1 MPHTPS
7 KTSHQGT
14 RHGRHPGHI
23 PSRKGNKD
31 ASRRPHERLNRETD
45 GAPEGKQRSQTRR
58 PETPEQALAKLVS
71 PSELNAALP
80 LQRDRGIAAVEH
92 LGDALAGTWGHIPL
106 HCSGGVSSVSG
117 SRTSKR
123 RGRELTG
130 VVRRRWEP
138 READG
143 EENIP
148 FVKSLEKR
156 YGAVPEP
163 KQRNSRSES
172 DTSAAAAIVMV
183 EISEQERKLMGALGV
198 KHESRKHVP

>member
-1 MPHTPS
+1 M
-7 KTSHQGT
+7 
-14 RHGRHPGHI
+14 
-23 PSRKGNKD
+23 
-31 ASRRPHERLNRETD
+31 
-45 GAPEGKQRSQTRR
+45 
-58 PETPEQALAKLVS
+58 
-71 PSELNAALP
+71 
-80 LQRDRGIAAVEH
+80 
-92 LGDALAGTWGHIPL
+92 
-106 HCSGGVSSVSG
+106 SG

-198 KHESRKHVP
+198 KHDSRKHVP

>member
-1 MPHTPS
+1 M
-7 KTSHQGT
+7 
-14 RHGRHPGHI
+14 R
-23 PSRKGNKD
+23 
-31 ASRRPHERLNRETD
+31 HERLNSDSD
-45 GAPEGKQRSQTRR
+45 GTPDGKQHSQMRRS
-58 PETPEQALAKLVS
+58 ETPEQALAKLVS

-80 LQRDRGIAAVEH
+80 LRRDRGIAPVEH

-106 HCSGGVSSVSG
+106 HSSGGVSGVSG
-117 SRTSKR
+117 SRTSKQ

-138 READG
+138 RGADG

-156 YGAVPEP
+156 YGVVPEP
-163 KQRNSRSES
+163 KQRNSRP
-172 DTSAAAAIVMV
+172 DPDISAAAAIVMA

-198 KHESRKHVP
+198 KHDSRKHVP